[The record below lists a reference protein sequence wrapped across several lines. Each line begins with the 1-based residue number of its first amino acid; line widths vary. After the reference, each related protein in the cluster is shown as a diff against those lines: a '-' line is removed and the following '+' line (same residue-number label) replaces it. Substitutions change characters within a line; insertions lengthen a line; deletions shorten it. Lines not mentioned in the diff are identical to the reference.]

1 MAQAVNQLNPLAS
14 FKSILRQ
21 ASLPTGEKLAIAA
34 RLLRGK
40 HLQQFAGELGITP
53 QHQPRPARRAHWPGP
68 LPGPGPAPNRP
79 GPGPGLAASL
89 PGGPG
94 PRAPPPGR
102 GGWGRHSRTCASGGR
117 SCLSS

>member
-53 QHQPRPARRAHWPGP
+53 QHLSRAINARGNQGLAVRRRAAILLGLELADIGAP
-68 LPGPGPAPNRP
+68 LSSGMVDAPES
-79 GPGPGLAASL
+79 SL
-89 PGGPG
+89 PQAAGGIN
-94 PRAPPPGR
+94 
-102 GGWGRHSRTCASGGR
+102 
-117 SCLSS
+117 